1 MALPAKICAA
11 LHGRSIVGSK
21 CDSKKSSSSN
31 LSVLSGMPSG
41 VERDHGTGPRGNG
54 NVNSRSTLC
63 TIERRAS

>member
-21 CDSKKSSSSN
+21 CDSKKLSSLD
-31 LSVLSGMPSG
+31 LSVLVGMPSG
-41 VERDHGTGPRGNG
+41 IERDHRTDLRGNG

-63 TIERRAS
+63 SIERRAN